1 MTELDLGLKV
11 QSRRLLWRM
20 GYTTRVD
27 VPLRAFVP
35 QQNSQARRTRYET
48 FTDLDVLGIAI
59 APGFAVRSLIA
70 DCKTTQRGS
79 TERMF
84 WVRGVSDFF
93 AADQAWMVRAGGVTA
108 ASRQLADRLSIS
120 VLEPTDLNRLEDY
133 HPTELPLDAGPIA
146 LLFDEQKVAASM
158 AALTSLDK
166 RLERFVEYR
175 QFDYWVYDEHRNLQ
189 QVVAHLAGVNKVLD
203 PGHPAHRAL
212 FIDCAWLYC
221 LSLAHAAQY
230 VRAVHVS
237 DIDTALQQYL
247 FGGQM
252 ALQEKRA
259 LAKMLAR
266 LAPQGVSP
274 GDSDGA
280 LPEWF
285 PQLRELLVRH
295 LRRPTL
301 INDELRYAEWAVEA
315 QIARENATVTQ
326 AFGDLFSPVAAKLL
340 SDVCGF
346 LVTVA
351 SLNAGFRS
359 FARTVFAQPG
369 VVSAPAGSA
378 QVSEPE
384 GSVQPGQ
391 PSPEPAPTEAPAPDS
406 ES

>member
-1 MTELDLGLKV
+1 
-11 QSRRLLWRM
+11 M
-20 GYTTRVD
+20 GFTTRVD

-35 QQNSQARRTRYET
+35 QSGSRSRGARYET
-48 FTDLDVLGIAI
+48 FTDLDVLGITI

-93 AADQAWMVRAGGVTA
+93 ASDQAWMVRAGGVTA
-108 ASRQLADRLSIS
+108 ASRQLADRLGIS
-120 VLEPTDLNRLEDY
+120 VLEPTDLKQLEDY
-133 HPTELPLDAGPIA
+133 YPSELGLDSGPLA

-158 AALTSLDK
+158 TALTSLDK
-166 RLERFVEYR
+166 KLDKLVEYR
-175 QFDYWVYDEHRNLQ
+175 QLDYWVYDNYRNLQ
-189 QVVAHLAGVNKVLD
+189 QVVAHLASVNKVLD
-203 PGHPAHRAL
+203 PSQPMHRAL
-212 FIDCAWLYC
+212 FLDCAWLYC

-237 DIDTALQQYL
+237 DIDAGLQQYL

-259 LAKMLAR
+259 LAAVLAR
-266 LAPQGVSP
+266 LAPKAATP
-274 GDSDGA
+274 GGSDGV

-285 PQLRELLVRH
+285 SQLRELLIRH
-295 LRRPTL
+295 LRRPMV

-315 QIARENATVTQ
+315 QLARDRATAVD
-326 AFGDLFSPVAAKLL
+326 AFGPLFSPVAAKLL

-351 SLNAGFRS
+351 SLNPDFRDFS
-359 FARTVFAQPG
+359 RMVFAQPD
-369 VVSAPAGSA
+369 SAAAAAGSA
-378 QVSEPE
+378 QAD
-384 GSVQPGQ
+384 QPALEFPISTERVTPAN
-391 PSPEPAPTEAPAPDS
+391 PSALP
-406 ES
+406 